1 MLGSGSVSDDA
12 LVREIRTLHDDLGDW
27 LGTAAD
33 EAARERFL
41 TQQHPDF
48 SMVTLDG
55 DVLARATLT
64 DQLRGAGGAVPGLR
78 IEIDDIEIL
87 VRTAE
92 TAVVRFRERHHR
104 GGTVASRLTTAVLL
118 TDPAA
123 RNGLRWR
130 SVHETACDEK

>member
-1 MLGSGSVSDDA
+1 MSDDA

-27 LGTAAD
+27 LGTAD

-78 IEIDDIEIL
+78 IEIDDVEIL

-92 TAVVRFRERHHR
+92 TAVVRFRERHRH
-104 GGTVASRLTTAVLL
+104 GETVASRLTTAVLL

-130 SVHETACDEK
+130 IVHETACAEQ